1 MQSWAFSVCSGSRD
15 WCENMERG
23 RGGSPFEGI
32 MSSIFGFG
40 GRDPFDDPF
49 FTRPFPNISQSS
61 MLHSTTPDDDESNKP
76 IIEEIDMDDEEEAP
90 IEPEKED
97 GDVNGSNK
105 KRDRAYSN
113 RNPLVEH
120 PEDQTDDHSKSK
132 IISKDVT
139 RGMKDMKLEGT
150 QSKPQSM
157 SYSRVTY
164 GGIDGTYY
172 TATTTRRAGNDG
184 RVLEESKQADST
196 TGQAT
201 HRISRGIQDKGHS
214 LTRKLASDG
223 KVDTMQTL
231 HNLDED
237 ELAGFEQKWNGNA
250 NKEIPGWKS
259 GFDFHANAGTS
270 SNWLMNWEA
279 GFEIQSGVRP
289 SNNSGQPGTQSGRPK
304 KVIRINIE

>member
-1 MQSWAFSVCSGSRD
+1 MQ
-15 WCENMERG
+15 RG
-23 RGGSPFEGI
+23 RGDNFNSRFGGI

-49 FTRPFPNISQSS
+49 FSRPSQSS
-61 MLHSTTPDDDESNKP
+61 MLHPITPSDDESNRP
-76 IIEEIDMDDEEEAP
+76 VIQEIDTEDDDEDAPLEPDEENGN
-90 IEPEKED
+90 
-97 GDVNGSNK
+97 GDVNGSKK
-105 KRDRAYSN
+105 KRDRAYAN

-120 PEDQTDDHSKSK
+120 PEDLTDDHSKSSK

-157 SYSRVTY
+157 IYRRVTY

-172 TATTTRRAGNDG
+172 TATTSRRAGNDG

-231 HNLDED
+231 HNLEED
-237 ELAGFEQKWNGNA
+237 ELAGFEQTWNGNA
-250 NKEIPGWKS
+250 NNEIPGWNS

-270 SNWLMNWEA
+270 SNWLTNWEA
-279 GFEIQSGVRP
+279 GFRDPFSGVRP
-289 SNNSGQPGTQSGRPK
+289 SNNSAQSGTQSGRPK
-304 KVIRINIE
+304 KVVRINIE